1 MFEKIKGRLGFGVM
15 RLKQDAEQNIDF
27 NYFQEMV
34 DYFMQNGFNYFD
46 TAQVYLNGLSE
57 VALRECLVKK
67 YPRESFSITDK
78 LSPSSFRKEEDI
90 IPFFNKQ
97 LETVG
102 VDYFDFYLM
111 HAQQQ
116 NNYEQYKRCHAYEIA
131 KKLKDEGKIKHI
143 GISFHDTPE
152 FLDKILSEQKDI
164 EVVQLQFNYLDY
176 ESNDIRAKECFE
188 VAAKKHRK
196 PIIVME
202 PVRGGTLA
210 NLPLGAKALLSKER
224 SEASYAFRFV
234 MSFEEI
240 FMILSGM
247 NEMSQ
252 LIDNVETFRYS
263 KPLTRQELENL
274 KEVAHIIRT
283 YNDIGC
289 TACGYC
295 LKGCPKHI
303 AIPSLFKAYNIFNK
317 GEEKEARGLYLLAI
331 KEHNLASSC
340 IRCGRCENI
349 CPQHLKIRDLLDK
362 VKETFEH

>member
-1 MFEKIKGRLGFGVM
+1 MFEKVHGRLGFGVM
-15 RLKQDAEQNIDF
+15 RLKQDSEQNIDF
-27 NYFQEMV
+27 KDFQKMV
-34 DYFMQNGFNYFD
+34 DYFMAQGFNYFD

-67 YPRESFSITDK
+67 YPRESFTITDK
-78 LSPSSFRKEEDI
+78 LSPSSFSKEEDI

-111 HAQQQ
+111 HAQQL

-152 FLDKILSEQKDI
+152 FLDKILTEQKDV

-176 ESNDIRAKECFE
+176 ESKDIRAKECFE
-188 VAAKKHRK
+188 IASKKHRK

-210 NLPLGAKALLSKER
+210 HLPHGAKALLSKER

-234 MSFEEI
+234 MSFDEI

-252 LIDNVETFRYS
+252 LEDNVETFKNY
-263 KPLTRQELENL
+263 KPLTPLELKNL
-274 KEVAHIIRT
+274 KEIAHIIRT
-283 YNDIGC
+283 YKDIGC

-317 GEEKEARGLYLLAI
+317 GEEQLAKNFYLSTL
-331 KEHNLASSC
+331 KEHNPASSC

-349 CPQHLKIRDLLDK
+349 CPQHLKIRDLLGK